1 MSKAMG
7 VLTKIVRIAAT
18 QPRLYRR
25 EAQTRWSKSCVL
37 TYKDSIALL
46 TPFINVLKW
55 ESEVC
60 LKKHL
65 HAGALDFLLIS
76 PLAIHLK

>member
-46 TPFINVLKW
+46 TPFINVVKFLK
-55 ESEVC
+55 
-60 LKKHL
+60 
-65 HAGALDFLLIS
+65 
-76 PLAIHLK
+76 